1 VRVLARAISPRGRVL
16 GLVGALLLVGAP
28 AALLRATCAGRSC
41 EDPGKEGARVPFCS
55 LPAPLQRALE
65 AGFREGRSPDLFV
78 VDRSSAA
85 FDTGERVP
93 IVFSGAGVA
102 EGASIP
108 AGTELDRIAPTI
120 AEILGFKRTHP
131 EVRSGSAL
139 DGFASGAPPRLV
151 LEVVWKNGDARTLR
165 AAEDE
170 WPFLRSLF
178 EDGAGSL
185 DGLPGSVPLDPAAT
199 MTTIGTGG
207 LPYQHGISGQIIR
220 SDSGRAVYA
229 WGPKAP
235 TSIIATLP
243 DDLDEALD
251 QNPRIGLLETAPS
264 DMGLIGGHWYL
275 KVDHDDVVDSA
286 DGAKRLLAAG
296 YGDDATPDFFG
307 AVVSGSPAEV
317 DGRLAALVRS
327 AADAAGGRLLT
338 VFTAT
343 GGAGSSRAAMATLAE
358 RVPEI
363 RRVIEATTAGGLFLD
378 QDRLARSEIREDD
391 VVNRLDGASPT
402 SAVDIFSDRAIS
414 FARYC

>member
-1 VRVLARAISPRGRVL
+1 MGRSIPTKGRAL

-41 EDPGKEGARVPFCS
+41 EDPGKGGARVPFCS
-55 LPAPLQRALE
+55 LPVSLQTALE

-78 VDRSSAA
+78 VDRSSAV
-85 FDTGERVP
+85 FDTNVRVP
-93 IVFSGAGVA
+93 IVFSGAGVGP
-102 EGASIP
+102 GARIP
-108 AGTELDRIAPTI
+108 SGTGLDRIAPTI
-120 AEILGFKRTHP
+120 ADILDFHRTHP
-131 EVRSGSAL
+131 EVRSGTAL
-139 DGFASGAPPRLV
+139 EGVASGSPPRLV
-151 LEVVWKNGDARTLR
+151 LEVVWKGGDARALG

-170 WPFLRSLF
+170 WPFLRSMF
-178 EDGAGSL
+178 DDGAGSL
-185 DGLPGSVPLDPAAT
+185 DGAPGSVPMDPAAT

-220 SDSGRAVYA
+220 SNSGRAVYA
-229 WGPKAP
+229 WGPRAP

-243 DDLDEALD
+243 DDLDEAMN
-251 QNPRIGLLETAPS
+251 QKPRIGLLETASS
-264 DMGLIGGHWYL
+264 DRGLIGGHWYL
-275 KVDHDDVVDSA
+275 SVDRDDVVDTVQ
-286 DGAKRLLAAG
+286 GAETVLATG

-317 DGRLAALVRS
+317 DSRLEALVES

-343 GGAGSSRAAMATLAE
+343 GGAGSSPAPIAKLVE

-363 RRVIEATTAGGLFLD
+363 ESVVEATTPGGLFLD
-378 QDRLARSEIREDD
+378 QERLARAEIREDEI
-391 VVNRLDGASPT
+391 VNGLDRAS
-402 SAVDIFSDRAIS
+402 SSAGAVDIFSDRAIS